1 MASMSFSPIGNF
13 ISTAIVAVS
22 DNPGSIHKGFPAFW
36 SSNVNVS
43 SKRNVRDL
51 IVTHVATPTTPLP
64 TVAPSWE
71 KDSAG
76 NRMTHVAWT
85 SVRQERWEGELI
97 VEGEI
102 PLWLV
107 RE

>member
-1 MASMSFSPIGNF
+1 MASMSFSPIRNF

-22 DNPGSIHKGFPAFW
+22 DNPGSINEGFPFR
-36 SSNVNVS
+36 SSNVNVTR
-43 SKRNVRDL
+43 KCNVRDL
-51 IVTHVATPTTPLP
+51 TVTHVATQTTPLP

-71 KDSAG
+71 KESAG
-76 NRMTHVAWT
+76 NRMNHVAWT

-107 RE
+107 CE